1 VFGEL
6 EMLQLL
12 DQFFD
17 RAILYASIGYEN
29 VLKGRALAGQGAGT
43 KVKS

>member
-1 VFGEL
+1 
-6 EMLQLL
+6 LL

-29 VLKGRALAGQGAGT
+29 ELKGRLLAGQGAASV
-43 KVKS
+43 VKS